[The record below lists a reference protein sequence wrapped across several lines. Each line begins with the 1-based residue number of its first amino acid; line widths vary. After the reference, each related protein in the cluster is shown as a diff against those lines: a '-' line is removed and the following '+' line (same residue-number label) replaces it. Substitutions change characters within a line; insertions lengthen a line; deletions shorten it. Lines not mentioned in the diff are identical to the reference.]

1 MSNMTWEEVIIKIR
15 KDPTYKELVEFAYFE
30 DYLPLNIERFRVSE
44 EYLETLKLIQ
54 EYNVGG
60 DKLSL
65 ADIGAGNGVAAV
77 SFALDGFQV
86 TAIEPDPSTTI
97 GAGAINKLKD
107 HYQLK
112 NLNVMQAWGE
122 TIPLESG
129 LFDVVYIRQATHH
142 AAHLN
147 NFIKEAARLLKPGG
161 LLLTTRDHMIY
172 NEKDKTW
179 FLNSHPLH
187 KFYGGENAFSEKEY
201 RNAIFSAGLEIRKS
215 FKHFESV
222 INYYP
227 MSRSAF
233 INRTEERRRLV
244 NESLKNKLPA
254 LLSTNLFIQ
263 KLYSIFVNVKIV
275 KVFDEKKVP
284 GRMITFF
291 AIKPV

>member
-1 MSNMTWEEVIIKIR
+1 MKQMTWEEVIIQIR

-30 DYLPLNIERFRVSE
+30 ENLPLNIDRFRVSE
-44 EYLETLKLIQ
+44 EYLETLNLIQ
-54 EYNVGG
+54 EYNVAGSQ
-60 DKLSL
+60 LSL

-97 GAGAINKLKD
+97 GAGAIKILKEQ
-107 HYQLK
+107 YQLN
-112 NLNVMQAWGE
+112 NLNVMEAWGE
-122 TIPLESG
+122 EIPLESE
-129 LFDVVYIRQATHH
+129 LFDVIYIRQATHH

-161 LLLTTRDHMIY
+161 LLLTTRDHVIY
-172 NEKDKTW
+172 SEKDKAW

-187 KFYGGENAFSEKEY
+187 KFYGGENAFTEREY
-201 RNAIFSAGLEIRKS
+201 RNAILAAGLELRKS

-227 MSRSAF
+227 MLRSAY
-233 INRTEERRRLV
+233 INRTEERSRLLKQ
-244 NESLKNKLPA
+244 SLKNKLPDLFSRN
-254 LLSTNLFIQ
+254 LLIQ
-263 KLYSIFVNVKIV
+263 KLYSIFVNARIG

-291 AIKPV
+291 AIKPA

>member
-1 MSNMTWEEVIIKIR
+1 MTWEEVIIQIR

-60 DKLSL
+60 GQLSL

-97 GAGAINKLKD
+97 GAGAIKILKE
-107 HYQLK
+107 HYQLN
-112 NLNVMQAWGE
+112 NLNVMEAWGE
-122 TIPLESG
+122 EIPLESE

-161 LLLTTRDHMIY
+161 LLLTTRDHVIY
-172 NEKDKTW
+172 NEKDKIW

-187 KFYGGENAFSEKEY
+187 KFYGGENAFTEKEY
-201 RNAIFSAGLEIRKS
+201 RNAIFSTGLEIRKS

-233 INRTEERRRLV
+233 NNRTEERRRLV
-244 NESLKNKLPA
+244 KESLKNKLPA

-263 KLYSIFVNVKIV
+263 KLYSIFVNVRIG